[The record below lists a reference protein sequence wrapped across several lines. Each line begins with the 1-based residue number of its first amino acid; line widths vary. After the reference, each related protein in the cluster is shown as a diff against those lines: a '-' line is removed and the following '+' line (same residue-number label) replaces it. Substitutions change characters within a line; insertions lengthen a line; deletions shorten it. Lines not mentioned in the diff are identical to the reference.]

1 MNKKEQIIKVA
12 SKYFSEVGYDK
23 AVLEDVAK
31 EVGVS
36 KAAIYYHF
44 KDKFALY
51 EAVLCSR
58 FKDLAQTICDID
70 AANPEQALREY
81 VEKFGGFLLEKPCF
95 SAIFARELADGAI
108 NMPQSCTKQM
118 SQILKKLSAILQEG
132 EAQGVFEKENPFMV
146 QLMIVSTLV
155 NYRTTRKLRITVM
168 KNLKEVKNIDAGL
181 KDIIPNLANK
191 IIKALKC

>member
-1 MNKKEQIIKVA
+1 MSKKEEIIKVA

-23 AVLEDVAK
+23 ASLEDVAK

-51 EAVLCSR
+51 EVVLCSR
-58 FKDLAQTICDID
+58 FTELAKIVSEID
-70 AANPEQALREY
+70 ESKPIEALREY
-81 VEKFGGFLLEKPCF
+81 IESFGKFLLDKPCF
-95 SAIFARELADGAI
+95 SAIFARELADGAM
-108 NMPQSCTKQM
+108 NMPESCTKQM
-118 SQILKKLSAILQEG
+118 SLNLQKLSKILKKA
-132 EAQGVFEKENPFMV
+132 EAENIFEKENPFMV
-146 QLMIVSTLV
+146 QMMIVTPLI
-155 NYRTTRKLRITVM
+155 NYRTTKKLREVVM
-168 KNLKEVKNIDAGL
+168 ANLSDVNNIDAGL

>member
-1 MNKKEQIIKVA
+1 MSKKEQIVKVA

-23 AVLEDVAK
+23 ATLDDVAK

-58 FKDLAQTICDID
+58 FKDLAQTICEID
-70 AANPEQALREY
+70 VLVPIKALREY
-81 VEKFGGFLLEKPCF
+81 VENFGNFLLENPCF
-95 SAIFARELADGAI
+95 SAIFAREMADGAM
-108 NMPQSCTKQM
+108 NMPQSCTEQM

-191 IIKALKC
+191 IIKALQC

>member
-1 MNKKEQIIKVA
+1 MSKKEQIVKVA

-23 AVLEDVAK
+23 ATLDDVAK

-58 FKDLAQTICDID
+58 FKDLAQTICEID
-70 AANPEQALREY
+70 VLVPIKALREY
-81 VEKFGGFLLEKPCF
+81 VENFGNFLLENPCF
-95 SAIFARELADGAI
+95 SAIFAREMADGAM
-108 NMPQSCTKQM
+108 NMPQSCTEQM

-168 KNLKEVKNIDAGL
+168 KNLNEIKNIDAGL

-191 IIKALKC
+191 IIKALQC

>member
-1 MNKKEQIIKVA
+1 MSKKEKIIKVA

-23 AVLEDVAK
+23 ASLEDVAK

-58 FKDLAQTICDID
+58 FAELAQIIGKID
-70 AANPEQALREY
+70 ESKPIEALREY
-81 VEKFGGFLLEKPCF
+81 IESFGKFLVDKPCF
-95 SAIFARELADGAI
+95 SAIFARELADGAM
-108 NMPQSCTKQM
+108 NMPKSCSKQM
-118 SQILKKLSAILQEG
+118 SLNLQKLSKILQNG
-132 EAQGVFEKENPFMV
+132 EAENLFEKENPFMV
-146 QLMIVSTLV
+146 QMMIVSPLI
-155 NYRTTRKLRITVM
+155 NYRTT
-168 KNLKEVKNIDAGL
+168 KNLREVVMANLKDVKNIDAGL
-181 KDIIPNLANK
+181 EDIIPNLASK

>member
-1 MNKKEQIIKVA
+1 MSKKEQIVKVA

-23 AVLEDVAK
+23 ATLDDVAK

-58 FKDLAQTICDID
+58 FKDLAQTICEID
-70 AANPEQALREY
+70 VLVPIKALREY
-81 VEKFGGFLLEKPCF
+81 VEKFGNFLLENPCF
-95 SAIFARELADGAI
+95 SAIFAREMADGAM
-108 NMPQSCTKQM
+108 NMPQSCTEQM

-168 KNLKEVKNIDAGL
+168 KNLNEIKNIDAGL

-191 IIKALKC
+191 IIKALQC